1 MTYFEIE
8 QLFLKHN
15 FSLNEIHK
23 FTFGETVCRLDVV
36 VLKEGIDQYE
46 AQYSQIAGSLAEAR
60 DKKDALKN
68 IELQIKTLMHNFD
81 ELQVI

>member
-1 MTYFEIE
+1 
-8 QLFLKHN
+8 
-15 FSLNEIHK
+15 
-23 FTFGETVCRLDVV
+23 
-36 VLKEGIDQYE
+36 LKESINQCE